1 MIALESKE
9 EAGRLEGVVAGDL
22 EAIKE
27 AARFDAERVGD
38 DDVPALIGATRECDW
53 QQQLLRLFLSN
64 GGCSQEHDDDAH
76 LLEHYLQ

>member
-38 DDVPALIGATRECDW
+38 ADVPALIGSVIGSSSC
-53 QQQLLRLFLSN
+53 
-64 GGCSQEHDDDAH
+64 
-76 LLEHYLQ
+76 

>member
-38 DDVPALIGATRECDW
+38 ADVAATTLAVGAGG
-53 QQQLLRLFLSN
+53 QKSMN
-64 GGCSQEHDDDAH
+64 G
-76 LLEHYLQ
+76 YTMLQGQGDRHN